1 MVTNHWNSDTVKQ
14 YLKVKNI
21 VVLANQKQCY
31 KISVEVTRILRLL
44 ERVWGVVYSKNN
56 YLDSNQK
63 FMSDSYG

>member
-56 YLDSNQK
+56 YLNSNQK